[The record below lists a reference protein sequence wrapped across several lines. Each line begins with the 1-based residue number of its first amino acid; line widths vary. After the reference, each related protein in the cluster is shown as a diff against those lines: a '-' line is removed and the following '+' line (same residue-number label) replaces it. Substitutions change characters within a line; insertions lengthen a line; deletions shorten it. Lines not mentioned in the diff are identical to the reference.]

1 MRKYRVGTT
10 ISKKHHELLL
20 KHVETFGTQQ
30 KVLEH
35 ALESLAN
42 EKDHVT
48 ELTREEEL
56 WHRMY
61 SIKDMFTLITSEY
74 AKILFDTVNMEQL
87 KEYIEEEKPMEFLI
101 EWYYNKPLHELNLH
115 ELIDGIILTVKIHT
129 PLVVATYG
137 EHREYYSIDL
147 KNNIS
152 SIYSNTLL
160 IMYESVFRSYGIE
173 SKSQYRGRSTYFEIQ
188 KQ

>member
-35 ALESLAN
+35 ALESLEN
-42 EKDHVT
+42 EKGKPP

-61 SIKDMFTLITSEY
+61 LIKDMFTVITSEY
-74 AKILFDTVNMEQL
+74 AKILFETADMEQL
-87 KEYIEEEKPMEFLI
+87 KEYTKEEKPMEFLI
-101 EWYYNKPLHELNLH
+101 EWYYNKPFHELSLR
-115 ELIDGIILTVKIHT
+115 EVIDGIILTAKMHT
-129 PLVVATYG
+129 SLIVANFE
-137 EHREYYSIDL
+137 EHDEYYSIDL

-152 SIYSNTLL
+152 SIYSNTIL
-160 IMYESVFRSYGIE
+160 IMYESVFKSYGIE
-173 SKSQYRGRSTYFEIQ
+173 PKCQFRGRSTYFKIE